1 MMGTTAAGVAV
12 SFATILCRAA
22 CLVQPG
28 STEQELGVA
37 AGGLVHPDLLCATV
51 VAAVMAGT
59 GMVAMGGF
67 ARFGGEEPFKRV
79 LDERG
84 HGRGSRVSRLVVFV
98 KCVVIILVAAAA
110 AVVPV
115 SAGAMMA
122 SVPAL
127 PASVAHGFL
136 AQLPLSVQNS
146 EQGGALPLLRSAVL
160 VVSLRHDVLVRVTG
174 RLEEQV
180 LVLVA
185 AGSVPLKGSE
195 KVPMVAG
202 QRWGVGGGSEERQ
215 RCRGV
220 VPEVHPVL
228 RRRQR
233 LRLRLL
239 SRRVERPGHGD
250 AIKHKGADGGHD
262 DQLDK
267 EAKAMH
273 GSVAVKPCSCLSFVP
288 LSCLVE

>member
-1 MMGTTAAGVAV
+1 MARHDMAWRRFAKDDEAGCKQPVAFLDSRKSMPIPREQGRRRTESKAAREWTRVTFEEGEDDDGNDAAGAAV

-22 CLVQPG
+22 CLAQPG

-84 HGRGSRVSRLVVFV
+84 HGRGSRMSRLVVFV
-98 KCVVIILVAAAA
+98 ICVVIILVAAAA

-136 AQLPLSVQNS
+136 VQLPLSVQNS
-146 EQGGALPLLRSAVL
+146 EQGGALPLLRSTVL

-185 AGSVPLKGSE
+185 AG
-195 KVPMVAG
+195 
-202 QRWGVGGGSEERQ
+202 
-215 RCRGV
+215 
-220 VPEVHPVL
+220 
-228 RRRQR
+228 
-233 LRLRLL
+233 
-239 SRRVERPGHGD
+239 
-250 AIKHKGADGGHD
+250 
-262 DQLDK
+262 
-267 EAKAMH
+267 
-273 GSVAVKPCSCLSFVP
+273 
-288 LSCLVE
+288 